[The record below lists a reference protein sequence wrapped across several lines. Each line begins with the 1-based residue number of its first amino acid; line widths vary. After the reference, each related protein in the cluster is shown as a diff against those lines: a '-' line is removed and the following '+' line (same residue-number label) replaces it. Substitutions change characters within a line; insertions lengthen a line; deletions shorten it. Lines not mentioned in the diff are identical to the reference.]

1 MTLFSKDKKL
11 PWNDYS
17 SYIKS
22 KFGFRV
28 QKISVNAGFSCPNR
42 DGKINYDGC
51 IYCNN
56 ESFSPFYCK
65 PEVPV
70 TEQLKKGMEFFG
82 KKYRTQKYLA
92 YFQTGTNTYADT
104 NNLEKLYYEAL
115 SLDSVLGLVIGTR
128 PDCINNQI
136 MEIISRIS
144 EKYYVVIEFGAES
157 TKNKTLSLI
166 NRGHKWEDAVK
177 AVEISAKKNITT
189 GLHIILGLP
198 GENKKDFEQHAE
210 QISKLPVSLLKI
222 HQMQV
227 LKNTKLEKLYLDK
240 PELFADFTIDE
251 YAETIVNFCE
261 KLNPDIIIERFT
273 SESPRNTVI
282 APDWKGKKNFEV
294 SHIINKKFIEKNS
307 FQGKYYHQD
316 KK

>member
-1 MTLFSKDKKL
+1 MTKYFTDNNL

-65 PEVPV
+65 PEVPI
-70 TEQLKKGMEFFG
+70 TEQLKKGMDFFG
-82 KKYRTQKYLA
+82 KKYQAQKYLA
-92 YFQTGTNTYADT
+92 YFQTGTNTYADI
-104 NNLEKLYYEAL
+104 NILENLYHQAL
-115 SLDSVLGLVIGTR
+115 SIDSVLGLVIGTR
-128 PDCINNQI
+128 PDCINK
-136 MEIISRIS
+136 EIIEMIYRIA

-157 TKNKTLSLI
+157 TNNNTLSLI
-166 NRGHKWEDAVK
+166 NRGHKWEDTVK
-177 AVEISAKKNITT
+177 ALEITAEYNITT

-198 GENKKDFEQHAE
+198 GENQNDFVKHAE
-210 QISKLPVSLLKI
+210 KISKLPVSLLKI

-227 LKNTKLEKLYLDK
+227 LKNTKLAKLYSEK
-240 PELFADFTIDE
+240 PELFADFSIDE
-251 YAETIVNFCE
+251 YAETIVSFCE
-261 KLNPDIIIERFT
+261 KLNPHIIIERFT
-273 SESPRNTVI
+273 SESPINTVI
-282 APDWKGKKNFEV
+282 APNWKGKKNFEV
-294 SHIINKKFIEKNS
+294 SHIIKKKFIERNS
-307 FQGKYYHQD
+307 FQGKYYKHE